1 MKLGAVFPTTQ
12 IGTDPGAAREYA
24 QAAEELGYDYLV
36 IFDHVL
42 GVDARHY
49 PGWQGFYDMGD
60 QFHEPFVLMGYL
72 AGVTRRIGF
81 STAIII
87 LPQPQTALVAKQAAE
102 ADVLSGGRLRMGIG
116 VGWNA
121 VEYEALGE
129 NFRDRGR
136 RYEEQIA
143 LLRELWTKE
152 SVDFEGTWHRGAARG
167 HQPVAGAAAHTAVA
181 GHAASIAGAG
191 ASAHRYDG
199 GRLGAHY
206 PRGQSGR
213 YVSPDVGADTGYAR
227 EAGRDPMEIGVE
239 CFVVAYERPPEEW
252 AALARGWEAAG
263 ATHVSFYTLRS
274 GYTSREQ
281 HIDAIRRFKED
292 LS

>member
-42 GVDARHY
+42 GVDTRHY
-49 PGWQGFYDMGD
+49 PGWQGFYDMSD
-60 QFHEPFVLMGYL
+60 QFHEPFVLLGYL

-87 LPQPQTALVAKQAAE
+87 LPQRQTALVAKQAAE

-129 NFRDRGR
+129 NFHDRGR

-143 LLRELWTKE
+143 LLQELWTKE
-152 SVDFEGTWHRGAARG
+152 SVDFEGKWHRVRHAGINPLPVQRPIPLWLGTLPPSPERVLQRIGTMADGWVHTTRG
-167 HQPVAGAAAHTAVA
+167 VMPDDTF
-181 GHAASIAGAG
+181 
-191 ASAHRYDG
+191 HRTLEQI
-199 GRLGAHY
+199 R
-206 PRGQSGR
+206 
-213 YVSPDVGADTGYAR
+213 GYAQ

-239 CFVVAYERPPEEW
+239 CFVVAYEQPPGEW
-252 AALARGWEAAG
+252 AASARGWEAAG

-274 GYTSREQ
+274 GYTSLEQ
-281 HIDAIRRFKED
+281 HINAIRRFKED